1 MAERAA
7 PAIAGRDHLID
18 VDGFERFHNQPETLE
33 PARRGGRL
41 TV

>member
-33 PARRGGRL
+33 TRRGAAAG
-41 TV
+41 